1 LLNVVHAT
9 CDATTD
15 KRRLTPFHNAAR
27 HVKNDLLEDNVDLFI
42 LEGRRQ
48 KLLQADVT
56 RLLKGEIIEERE
68 SSWTTPVVLVP
79 KPDSSIHLCVDHC
92 QLNEV
97 TTSTHLGKDLLH
109 AIYNAQD
116 IST

>member
-1 LLNVVHAT
+1 VVHAT

-68 SSWTTPVVLVP
+68 TIANSTKSP
-79 KPDSSIHLCVDHC
+79 HLPTWEKIC
-92 QLNEV
+92 
-97 TTSTHLGKDLLH
+97 
-109 AIYNAQD
+109 
-116 IST
+116 